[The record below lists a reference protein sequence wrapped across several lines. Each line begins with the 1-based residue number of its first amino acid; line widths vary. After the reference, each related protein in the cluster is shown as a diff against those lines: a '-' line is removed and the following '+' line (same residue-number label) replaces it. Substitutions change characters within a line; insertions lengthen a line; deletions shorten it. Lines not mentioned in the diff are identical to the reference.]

1 MLHITSI
8 KVALTLLALACA
20 ACQSR
25 PEEAVIA
32 WPHVTGPPPELDPGT
47 RVPLPVTR
55 PAPFGSLSSVR
66 RPEAVKA
73 YGVNRYVDPAD
84 SRVLH
89 ERHAIYRIE
98 RPSGWIARQPDHK
111 GEVLLG
117 PVLGLRRAE
126 YRPEPIPGEM
136 AQALVQ
142 QRRTLEE
149 TTVGIQNLQ
158 EDQRRLSGSVE
169 RLATQSAEAQQ
180 KLTTIV
186 SVLNGRLKRL
196 ENGEEPSRSEASA
209 EDAGS
214 SPPANVSHSGR
225 GPE

>member
-1 MLHITSI
+1 MFYQPFI
-8 KVALTLLALACA
+8 KAVPAFLVLACA
-20 ACQSR
+20 GCRSGG
-25 PEEAVIA
+25 PEEAPVA
-32 WPHVTGPPPELDPGT
+32 WPRVPGPPLEFASGT
-47 RVPLPVTR
+47 CVPLTR
-55 PAPFGSLSSVR
+55 PAPLGSLSSVR
-66 RPEAVKA
+66 RPEQVKV

-89 ERHAIYRIE
+89 ERHALYRIE
-98 RPSGWIARQPDHK
+98 RPAGWVARQPDHE
-111 GEVLLG
+111 GEILLG

-126 YRPEPIPGEM
+126 YRPEPIPGET

-149 TTVGIQNLQ
+149 TTAGIRNLQ
-158 EDQRRLSGSVE
+158 EDQRRLSASVE
-169 RLATQSAEAQQ
+169 RLAAQSAEAQQ

-196 ENGEEPSRSEASA
+196 ESGEEAGRPEAPA

-214 SPPANVSHSGR
+214 SLPANVSHPVR

>member
-1 MLHITSI
+1 MLHNVFI
-8 KVALTLLALACA
+8 KTVPAFLVLACA
-20 ACQSR
+20 ACRSGSDD
-25 PEEAVIA
+25 ALVA
-32 WPHVTGPPPELDPGT
+32 WPHVTGPSSEFGYGT
-47 RVPLPVTR
+47 RVPLTR
-55 PAPFGSLSSVR
+55 PAPVGSLSSVR
-66 RPEAVKA
+66 RPEEVKV

-89 ERHAIYRIE
+89 ERHALYRIE
-98 RPSGWIARQPDHK
+98 RPSGWVARQPDHK
-111 GEVLLG
+111 DEILLG

-126 YRPEPIPGEM
+126 YRPEPIPGET

-142 QRRTLEE
+142 QRHTLEE
-149 TTVGIQNLQ
+149 TTAGIQNLQ
-158 EDQRRLSGSVE
+158 EDQRRLSASVE

-196 ENGEEPSRSEASA
+196 EGSEESSRPEASA

-214 SPPANVSHSGR
+214 SLPANVSRPVR

>member
-1 MLHITSI
+1 M
-8 KVALTLLALACA
+8 VPVLLVLACA
-20 ACQSR
+20 GCRSEPEAALVAWPQVSR
-25 PEEAVIA
+25 PC
-32 WPHVTGPPPELDPGT
+32 PEPVSGMHA
-47 RVPLPVTR
+47 PLAR
-55 PAPFGSLSSVR
+55 PAPLGSLSSVR
-66 RPEAVKA
+66 QPEEVKV

-89 ERHAIYRIE
+89 ERHAIYRLE
-98 RPSGWIARQPDHK
+98 RPSGWVARQPDHH

-126 YRPEPIPGEM
+126 YRPEPIPGET

-149 TTVGIQNLQ
+149 TTAGIQNLQ
-158 EDQRRLSGSVE
+158 EDQRRLSASVE
-169 RLATQSAEAQQ
+169 RLAAQSAEAQQ

-196 ENGEEPSRSEASA
+196 ESGEEPGRSEAPA

-214 SPPANVSHSGR
+214 SLPANVSHPVR

>member
-1 MLHITSI
+1 MLHHLFV
-8 KVALTLLALACA
+8 KLAPVLLVLAWAGCR
-20 ACQSR
+20 SE
-25 PEEAVIA
+25 PEEVPIA
-32 WPHVTGPPPELDPGT
+32 GRYVTGPPPEFRSGIH
-47 RVPLPVTR
+47 PLLTR
-55 PAPFGSLSSVR
+55 PAPLGSLSSVR
-66 RPEAVKA
+66 QPEEVKV

-98 RPSGWIARQPDHK
+98 RPSGWIARQPDHH
-111 GEVLLG
+111 GEILLG

-126 YRPEPIPGEM
+126 YRPEPIPGET

-149 TTVGIQNLQ
+149 TTAGIQNLQ
-158 EDQRRLSGSVE
+158 EDQRRLSASVE
-169 RLATQSAEAQQ
+169 RLAAQSAEAQQ

-196 ENGEEPSRSEASA
+196 ENGEEPGRPEASA
-209 EDAGS
+209 EDTGS
-214 SPPANVSHSGR
+214 PLPATVSHSVR

>member
-1 MLHITSI
+1 V
-8 KVALTLLALACA
+8 KV
-20 ACQSR
+20 
-25 PEEAVIA
+25 
-32 WPHVTGPPPELDPGT
+32 
-47 RVPLPVTR
+47 
-55 PAPFGSLSSVR
+55 
-66 RPEAVKA
+66 
-73 YGVNRYVDPAD
+73 YGVNRYVDPTD

-98 RPSGWIARQPDHK
+98 RPSGWVARQPDHE
-111 GEVLLG
+111 GEILMG

-126 YRPEPIPGEM
+126 YRPEPIPGET

-149 TTVGIQNLQ
+149 TTAGIQSLR
-158 EDQRRLSGSVE
+158 EDQRRLSASVE

-196 ENGEEPSRSEASA
+196 EAGEEPGRPEAPA
-209 EDAGS
+209 EDTGLS
-214 SPPANVSHSGR
+214 MPANVSHPVR

>member
-1 MLHITSI
+1 MFHSPFIN
-8 KVALTLLALACA
+8 VAPVLLVLACA
-20 ACQSR
+20 GCRSE
-25 PEEAVIA
+25 PENALVA
-32 WPHVTGPPPELDPGT
+32 WPHVTGPSPEFESAT
-47 RVPLPVTR
+47 RAPLTP
-55 PAPFGSLSSVR
+55 PAPLGALSSVR
-66 RPEAVKA
+66 RPEEVKV

-89 ERHAIYRIE
+89 ERHALYRIE
-98 RPSGWIARQPDHK
+98 RPAGWVARQPDHA
-111 GEVLLG
+111 GEILLG

-126 YRPEPIPGEM
+126 YRPEPIPGET

-149 TTVGIQNLQ
+149 TTTGIRNLQ
-158 EDQRRLSGSVE
+158 EDQRRLSASVE

-196 ENGEEPSRSEASA
+196 EGGEEPSRPEAPA
-209 EDAGS
+209 EDTGS
-214 SPPANVSHSGR
+214 SLPANVSHSVR

>member
-1 MLHITSI
+1 MFHISSI
-8 KVALTLLALACA
+8 KAVLVFLALACA
-20 ACQSR
+20 GCRSE
-25 PEEAVIA
+25 PESALVA
-32 WPHVTGPPPELDPGT
+32 WPHVTGSSSEFGSGT
-47 RVPLPVTR
+47 RAPLLTR
-55 PAPFGSLSSVR
+55 PAPLGSLSSVR
-66 RPEAVKA
+66 RPEEVKV

-98 RPSGWIARQPDHK
+98 RPSGWVARQPDHE
-111 GEVLLG
+111 GEILMG

-126 YRPEPIPGEM
+126 YRPEPIPGET
-136 AQALVQ
+136 AQTLVQ

-149 TTVGIQNLQ
+149 TTAGIQNLQ
-158 EDQRRLSGSVE
+158 ENQRRLSASVE
-169 RLATQSAEAQQ
+169 RLATQSADAQQ

-196 ENGEEPSRSEASA
+196 EGGEEPSRPEAPA
-209 EDAGS
+209 EDTGS
-214 SPPANVSHSGR
+214 SLPANVSHSVR

>member
-1 MLHITSI
+1 
-8 KVALTLLALACA
+8 
-20 ACQSR
+20 
-25 PEEAVIA
+25 
-32 WPHVTGPPPELDPGT
+32 
-47 RVPLPVTR
+47 
-55 PAPFGSLSSVR
+55 LSSVR
-66 RPEAVKA
+66 RPEEVKV

-98 RPSGWIARQPDHK
+98 QPSGWVARQPDHE
-111 GEVLLG
+111 GEILLG

-126 YRPEPIPGEM
+126 YRPEPIPGET

-142 QRRTLEE
+142 QRRTLQE
-149 TTVGIQNLQ
+149 TTTGIQTLQ
-158 EDQRRLSGSVE
+158 EDQRRLSASVE
-169 RLATQSAEAQQ
+169 RLAAQSAEAQQ

-196 ENGEEPSRSEASA
+196 EGGEEPGRPEAPA
-209 EDAGS
+209 EDAA
-214 SPPANVSHSGR
+214 PPMPANAGHAVR

>member
-1 MLHITSI
+1 MFHSI
-8 KVALTLLALACA
+8 SVKTVPVLLALTWAGCRSEPEA
-20 ACQSR
+20 ALVAGR
-25 PEEAVIA
+25 Y
-32 WPHVTGPPPELDPGT
+32 VTGPPPEFVSGT
-47 RVPLPVTR
+47 HPLPTR

-66 RPEAVKA
+66 QPEEVKV

-98 RPSGWIARQPDHK
+98 RPSGWVARQPDHH
-111 GEVLLG
+111 GEILLG

-126 YRPEPIPGEM
+126 YRPEPIPGET

-149 TTVGIQNLQ
+149 TTAGIQNVQ
-158 EDQRRLSGSVE
+158 ENQRRLSASVE
-169 RLATQSAEAQQ
+169 RLAAQSAEAQQ
-180 KLTTIV
+180 KLTAIV

-196 ENGEEPSRSEASA
+196 ENGEEPGRPEASA
-209 EDAGS
+209 EDMG
-214 SPPANVSHSGR
+214 PPQPATVSHSVR